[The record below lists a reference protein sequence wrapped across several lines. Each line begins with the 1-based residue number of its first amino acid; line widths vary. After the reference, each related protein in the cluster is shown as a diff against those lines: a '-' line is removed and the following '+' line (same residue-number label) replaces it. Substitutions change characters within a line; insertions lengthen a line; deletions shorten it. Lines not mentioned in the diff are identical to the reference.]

1 MRFSMMIIKLSP
13 EPPMT
18 KVTKL
23 SHQKDEKILLPLSIT
38 VHHSTTDG
46 YHVSCFIDDIQKM
59 CFDAKIW
66 LY

>member
-1 MRFSMMIIKLSP
+1 MRFSMMII
-13 EPPMT
+13 
-18 KVTKL
+18 KL

-59 CFDAKIW
+59 CFDTKIW